1 MVLGNISIN
10 GNDVDFPGGPVVKE
24 GFPGGSVV
32 KHLPANLLVWTLA
45 GHINPPTET
54 RTPRLDRRSQIMISA
69 TLQPFSGEI

>member
-32 KHLPANLLVWTLA
+32 MNLPAIA
-45 GHINPPTET
+45 GDAGS
-54 RTPRLDRRSQIMISA
+54 TPGLGRSPGGGNGIPLQYSCLENSMDREA
-69 TLQPFSGEI
+69 W